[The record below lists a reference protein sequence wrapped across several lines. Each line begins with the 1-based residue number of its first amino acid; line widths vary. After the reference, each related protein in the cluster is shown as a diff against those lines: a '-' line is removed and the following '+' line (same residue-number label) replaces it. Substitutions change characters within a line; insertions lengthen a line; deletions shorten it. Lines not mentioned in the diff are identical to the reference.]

1 MVSDAETAVTNSLN
15 IAGRAHETLRYFE
28 EQADRRTEEADA
40 INRSRRRVASYTAPP
55 AYFSCMCCTER
66 VGIRH
71 FQAPCQHVFCG
82 TCLIRALMGAES
94 LRTWR
99 RLAEEYDS
107 EDRIYCS
114 KAPCSAFIPRRF
126 IVETLD
132 AAICPACFAETC
144 IKCKQAGHVGDCPID
159 EGLEK
164 TRQLASDSGWRACS
178 NCARLVEKNGGC
190 HHMRY
195 ETPELGLTSKC

>member
-1 MVSDAETAVTNSLN
+1 MQEDAEL
-15 IAGRAHETLRYFE
+15 
-28 EQADRRTEEADA
+28 
-40 INRSRRRVASYTAPP
+40 
-55 AYFSCMCCTER
+55 
-66 VGIRH
+66 
-71 FQAPCQHVFCG
+71 
-82 TCLIRALMGAES
+82 RALMGAES